1 MSFTILGRM
10 LSTELLKRECLGSIA
25 TRLPPDLPCTER
37 ADGPQEEPIIN
48 PFEPIMGSF
57 GWFETF
63 LKHGLDKIEAM
74 SPKWPRLATIYNET
88 MGRRN
93 FSNFVL
99 GMLLKPL
106 SVKEAVNDI
115 RIDTFAFILRHNK
128 ENEDFLLEDLE
139 TAPPVELWMHMA
151 AAIPN
156 IPLWKAILFQYQ
168 FLEKITGNLF
178 LRLTTQDAAECYIE
192 DHYPEHRGTITG
204 ATCENEFVRATYN
217 FKSHL
222 SAI

>member
-1 MSFTILGRM
+1 MSNTLLGQM
-10 LSTELLKRECLGSIA
+10 LQREQLKRECLGSII
-25 TRLPPDLPCTER
+25 TRFPPNLPCTER
-37 ADGPQEEPIIN
+37 VTVAEPDIVN

-63 LKHGLDKIEAM
+63 LKHGLDKIEAV
-74 SPKWPRLATIYNET
+74 SPKWASLAAIYNEVL
-88 MGRRN
+88 GRRN

-106 SVKEAVNDI
+106 SSREPINDI
-115 RIDTFAFILRHNK
+115 RIDTFAYIMRHNR

-139 TAPPVELWMHMA
+139 YCPPVELWINIGA
-151 AAIPN
+151 SVPS

-168 FLEKITGNLF
+168 YLEKTTGNLF
-178 LRLTTQDAAECYIE
+178 LRLTTEDAVECYIE

-204 ATCENEFVRATYN
+204 PTCENEFVRATYN

-222 SAI
+222 AAI